1 MHYVVMGVS
10 GCGKSSVG
18 AAVAARLGA
27 DFIDGDDLH
36 PQANIDKMASGQPLD
51 DHDRA
56 PWLVRVGATLAT
68 ATGPTVIG
76 CSALKQA
83 YRDIIRTTAAGP
95 VQFLLLDG
103 RREVLL
109 GRMTT
114 RPGHFMPASLLDSQ
128 LATLER
134 PGADENAHIFDI
146 DQPFDTL
153 VDAVVT
159 RIQEE
164 TQ

>member
-1 MHYVVMGVS
+1 MGVS

-18 AAVAARLGA
+18 AAVAARIGA
-27 DFIDGDDLH
+27 SFIDGDDLH
-36 PQANIDKMASGQPLD
+36 PQSNIDKMASGQPLN

-56 PWLVRVGATLAT
+56 PWLVKVGATLKQADET
-68 ATGPTVIG
+68 TIIG
-76 CSALKQA
+76 CSSLKRA
-83 YRDIIRTTAAGP
+83 YRHIIRTTAAGP
-95 VQFLLLDG
+95 VQFLFLDG
-103 RREVLL
+103 SREVLL
-109 GRMTT
+109 GRMTS

-146 DQPFDTL
+146 DQPFNTL
-153 VDAVVT
+153 VDTVVT

-164 TQ
+164 PK